1 MNDEDEGDEDEV
13 DADGGGSEARSAGPA
28 AAYAKNWL
36 TVLAVDAL
44 VGIAVLVLGVFLTIR
59 WNPIGGGFIASL
71 GLVYVVLVVRRGRGW
86 AELRRAAGL

>member
-1 MNDEDEGDEDEV
+1 MNAEDEV
-13 DADGGGSEARSAGPA
+13 DEDEEGDGRAERSAGPS

-44 VGIAVLVLGVFLTIR
+44 VGVAALAFGVFLTVR